1 MKEGTKSVLF
11 GAHSVV
17 HSIMV
22 IIAWKKLYF
31 KWPSWKEIVCIFLHD
46 IGYWGK
52 NYISDKSNDGHAE
65 LGCKLA
71 HRLLGAKYGYLVLGH
86 SAAAC
91 KKFGISKSKLE
102 APDDYS
108 WVIAPLLWMKWKNIN
123 KFKYIFSINRYYYE
137 NIL

>member
-46 IGYWGK
+46 IGYWGFQQ
-52 NYISDKSNDGHAE
+52 
-65 LGCKLA
+65 KL
-71 HRLLGAKYGYLVLGH
+71 KI
-86 SAAAC
+86 C
-91 KKFGISKSKLE
+91 WKLTN
-102 APDDYS
+102 
-108 WVIAPLLWMKWKNIN
+108 LK
-123 KFKYIFSINRYYYE
+123 
-137 NIL
+137 